1 MTGAC
6 LARWSRGLWILAVV
20 LLPAVAGCYTLATEF
35 STQALPNLEDPAG
48 AAPVPPEIAPPRELA
63 KMSLPVYR
71 IEPPD
76 VLQVEM
82 LKMVPLPPYRLG
94 VYDWLAVNVRGT
106 LLDAPI
112 TSDPNQGGGPKRI
125 DSDGTIELGAPYG
138 KVRIVGMT
146 VDEAK
151 QAITDHLRAVLK
163 FPEVSMQLAQ
173 ASAIQPVTGT
183 YLVGPDGTINLRRY
197 GTVRVAGMTLVEAK
211 LAIERHLDQYLDS
224 PEVSL
229 DVSGYNSKVYYII
242 TQGAGQGDNVVRVP
256 ITGSETVLDA
266 ISQVRGLSQLSSTD
280 IWIAR
285 PAPAQ
290 FGCEQILPVD
300 WDAITRGG
308 MTATNYQVLPGDR
321 VYIAEDE
328 AMAWTNFIGKVTGPL
343 ERVIGLAGLGAST
356 VRNFQSL
363 GRSYNQG
370 RGGYGGFGF

>member
-6 LARWSRGLWILAVV
+6 LARWRQGLGILTLV

-48 AAPVPPEIAPPRELA
+48 APPVPPEIAPPRELS

-94 VYDWLAVNVRGT
+94 VYDFLRIDVRGT

-112 TSDPNQGGGPKRI
+112 ANFYRI

-138 KVRIVGMT
+138 QVRIVGMT

-151 QAITDHLRAVLK
+151 QTITTHLKAVLK
-163 FPEVSMQLAQ
+163 YPEVSMQLAQ

-183 YLVGPDGTINLRRY
+183 YLVGPDGTINLRHY

-211 LAIERHLDQYLDS
+211 LALQKHLAQYLDS

-242 TQGAGQGDNVVRVP
+242 TQGAGQGDNLVRVP
-256 ITGSETVLDA
+256 ITGNETVLDA
-266 ISQVRGLSQLSSTD
+266 ISQIRGLSQLSSTD

-308 MTATNYQVLPGDR
+308 MTATNYQILPGDR

-328 AMAWTNFIGKVTGPL
+328 ALAWTNFIGKVTGPI

-363 GRSYNQG
+363 GRGYNQG